1 MYSFTGQA
9 AISQKLNDTYDG
21 TLCLAEFVKSCR
33 SEVLFIA
40 LSCLDGQIF
49 WFNSLTA
56 YTYPL
61 VQGTLSVF
69 TVKSAL
75 SVSFFI
81 FCVCSCSSVN
91 EIRILL
97 TLHPLS
103 WSSSDV
109 SMAYETNYGLCTSVA
124 NSE

>member
-1 MYSFTGQA
+1 M
-9 AISQKLNDTYDG
+9 ILMM
-21 TLCLAEFVKSCR
+21 ER
-33 SEVLFIA
+33 SVWPSSLKAVDLKCWFIA

-56 YTYPL
+56 YAYPL

-69 TVKSAL
+69 SVKSAL

-91 EIRILL
+91 EIHILL

-109 SMAYETNYGLCTSVA
+109 SMACETNYGLCTSVA